1 MRSDKLNRLI
11 FYRKAS
17 IGVLMIGVALVA
29 FMILVE
35 DEPGGVPLIL
45 VLTGTLWFFFLR
57 FKIRAINSN

>member
-29 FMILVE
+29 FMIIVE

-57 FKIRAINSN
+57 FKNPRY

>member
-1 MRSDKLNRLI
+1 LRSDKLNRLI

-29 FMILVE
+29 FMIIVE

-57 FKIRAINSN
+57 FKNPRY

>member
-1 MRSDKLNRLI
+1 LRSDKLNRLI

-29 FMILVE
+29 FMIIVE

-45 VLTGTLWFFFLR
+45 VLTGTLCFFFLR
-57 FKIRAINSN
+57 FKTHAINSN